1 MERLTTDKPQ
11 NNSENA
17 LNLAYAKDKWVHIR
31 GMDESFTDYIKKGC
45 RRNGCNLSEMSDHEV
60 CECVTECAFSNPECP
75 VFLLFMVA
83 TQAAELRARLST
95 YEDTGLLPEE
105 IKVLQEKAQREQE
118 CEYCDFS
125 SGNCG
130 EILDGEDDF
139 FLITPDNSHEFYIAT
154 DGKGVFRETKIH
166 FCPMC
171 GRKLD
176 GGDT

>member
-1 MERLTTDKPQ
+1 MKQIDEITINSIGFAIACNFPQFCGMERAKEA
-11 NNSENA
+11 SEQFRA
-17 LNLAYAKDKWVHIR
+17 MKDELLAYRAAMPLEKV
-31 GMDESFTDYIKKGC
+31 
-45 RRNGCNLSEMSDHEV
+45 
-60 CECVTECAFSNPECP
+60 
-75 VFLLFMVA
+75 
-83 TQAAELRARLST
+83 QA
-95 YEDTGLLPEE
+95 P
-105 IKVLQEKAQREQE
+105 QEKNQREQE

-125 SGNCG
+125 SGSCG

-176 GGDT
+176 GGDA

>member
-105 IKVLQEKAQREQE
+105 IKVLQEQTQRGQK

-125 SGNCG
+125 SGSCR
-130 EILDGEDDF
+130 ERIQYFDGTNA
-139 FLITPDNSHEFYIAT
+139 FLLVAI
-154 DGKGVFRETKIH
+154 DGNGVFVEEKIN